1 MMQPYYSE
9 IVRERRAHATL
20 RQIAPGAGIVV
31 YTLFREAM
39 EFYERA
45 EKLQPPANDDAIL
58 RWNTC
63 VRIIM
68 ENTVFSRT
76 IGSRQQLISNKPV
89 MNAA

>member
-1 MMQPYYSE
+1 M
-9 IVRERRAHATL
+9 
-20 RQIAPGAGIVV
+20 

-39 EFYERA
+39 EFYERT

-68 ENTVFSRT
+68 ENDSVQPDDR
-76 IGSRQQLISNKPV
+76 I
-89 MNAA
+89 AAAIDLE